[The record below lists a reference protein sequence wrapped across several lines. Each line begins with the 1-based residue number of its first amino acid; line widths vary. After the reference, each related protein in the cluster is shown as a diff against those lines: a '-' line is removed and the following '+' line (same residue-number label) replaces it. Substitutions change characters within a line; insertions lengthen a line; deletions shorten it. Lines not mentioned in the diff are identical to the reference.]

1 MQLPISTEEGLCRT
15 ETDRVVNRHQS
26 FDVAGQINAIW
37 AGEEVISQEN
47 WEPAMEEKRPPSRHG
62 PIIDR
67 LGAIVWFE
75 VDRGLQAKG

>member
-1 MQLPISTEEGLCRT
+1 M
-15 ETDRVVNRHQS
+15 
-26 FDVAGQINAIW
+26 AGQINAIW